1 MTDRPGH
8 QILYPTEEEI
18 IAIHNDI
25 VEEDEDADSGVI
37 NVGHVEFALQYIQ
50 EGHFG
55 QKPETIHEKAVEL
68 LRLLS
73 ANHPFADGNKR
84 TALNATWTF
93 YALNGLYFDYGEEIK
108 AILKLFAVMERMVD
122 REETID
128 YFETITYP
136 EEHDKVPTQVIRLM
150 HVQKWEESFSE
161 RLKEFAKDVLL
172 EDDVEEK
179 DFDGLDEM
187 VVEYDELT
195 DSLIQVREEWGDEA
209 ADEFVEFVDRMEEE
223 RDLLMKEL
231 SEYREDLDE
240 DDVLIPEEEAD
251 RLEVDLSEE
260 EYERLQEEYHYD
272 SDEMR
277 EKVRDWVR
285 EN

>member
-1 MTDRPGH
+1 MTDRPDH

-240 DDVLIPEEEAD
+240 EDVLIPEEEAD

-277 EKVRDWVR
+277 EKVRDWIR